1 MPLSCFRTI
10 AEFCAFFLRIGTVKV
25 RISPIKWWLSRCA
38 NEGYQIDICT
48 GISFRIRE
56 KICFYAVRS
65 HYQLITR
72 GNIYTQSI
80 LYHTGIILSVLWEI
94 PDKSRVYINVCEV
107 HMNAQNEG
115 RDISTFWIANL
126 SMVTED
132 SFYLSKDRSSRQW
145 AYMYHGLFF
154 GVIFKIAKICLHGP
168 GFWELFGHFRIKT
181 AQFEVVFGTIL
192 TDWWL
197 GRVSPKKLRNPFPTI
212 SFNIFFHNVK
222 K

>member
-94 PDKSRVYINVCEV
+94 PCEV
-107 HMNAQNEG
+107 HMYVQNEG

-145 AYMYHGLFF
+145 AYTCMYHGLFF
-154 GVIFKIAKICLHGP
+154 VVILSC
-168 GFWELFGHFRIKT
+168 
-181 AQFEVVFGTIL
+181 
-192 TDWWL
+192 
-197 GRVSPKKLRNPFPTI
+197 
-212 SFNIFFHNVK
+212 
-222 K
+222 

>member
-1 MPLSCFRTI
+1 MY
-10 AEFCAFFLRIGTVKV
+10 V
-25 RISPIKWWLSRCA
+25 
-38 NEGYQIDICT
+38 
-48 GISFRIRE
+48 
-56 KICFYAVRS
+56 
-65 HYQLITR
+65 
-72 GNIYTQSI
+72 
-80 LYHTGIILSVLWEI
+80 
-94 PDKSRVYINVCEV
+94 
-107 HMNAQNEG
+107 QNEG

-145 AYMYHGLFF
+145 AYMYHGLFL
-154 GVIFKIAKICLHGP
+154 GVIFKNAKICLHGP

-212 SFNIFFHNVK
+212 SFNIFFSFFLNVITNSYVPGSNAK
-222 K
+222 IKFA